1 MDLLMEGI
9 TDLDAQ
15 SLVQTPILQNTSE
28 CLDDILRQVGPYR
41 TNINIIGT
49 YLVVEIL
56 GYGKDEISA
65 TRTN

>member
-28 CLDDILRQVGPYR
+28 CLDDILRQVGQYR
-41 TNINIIGT
+41 TSINIIGT
-49 YLVVEIL
+49 YLVVETL
-56 GYGKDEISA
+56 GYGKDVNSA
-65 TRTN
+65 TNTN

>member
-28 CLDDILRQVGPYR
+28 CLDDILRQVGQYR
-41 TNINIIGT
+41 TSINIIGT